1 MRSRR
6 EFLKT
11 CAIAGAGAALLPDFL
26 LRAASAPGAASG
38 KPFVFIFLRGAADG
52 LNICVPYGANEYA
65 ALRRSIAVPP
75 PGKGERAALPL
86 GDGHFGL
93 HPALA
98 PLMPLWRDKTLALV
112 PGAGLPDPTRSH
124 FDAQDYLGLGTP
136 GRRETADGF
145 LARALAAGSRGAP
158 APLAAVAFGPQLPAC
173 LRGFPAAI
181 AGTTLD
187 TLVDRAPGAAIA
199 QKTLQRMYGGAS
211 AGASKNPEGGAAR
224 GEYAFGDGADELLE
238 ASARAGGAAVKQ
250 IDKILATVP
259 AGAGYPRGPAATAL
273 RQLAQLLKADAG
285 VRVASLDIGG
295 WDHHSA
301 ENARLNAGLA
311 ELGGALRAFRDDLG
325 DKFNDLAIV
334 VATEFGRTAR
344 ENGSGGTDH
353 GHGSLALLL
362 GGRVNGGRVHGRWPG
377 LHPGDLYEGR
387 DLAVTTDLRDLL
399 AGGLKRQLGA
409 PPANLF
415 PNYSPRDAGAIF
427 G

>member
-11 CAIAGAGAALLPDFL
+11 CAIAGTGAAWLPDFL
-26 LRAASAPGAASG
+26 LRAANAPEAASG

-52 LNICVPYGANEYA
+52 LNICAPYGESEYA
-65 ALRRSIAVPP
+65 ARRRSIALAP

-86 GDGHFGL
+86 GDGQFGL

-98 PLMPLWRDKTLALV
+98 PLMPLWREKTLALV

-145 LARALAAGSRGAP
+145 LARALAARPG
-158 APLAAVAFGPQLPAC
+158 APLAAVAFGPQMPAC

-187 TLVDRAPGAAIA
+187 TLVDRAPGAGIA
-199 QKTLQRMYGGAS
+199 QKTLQRMYDAS
-211 AGASKNPEGGAAR
+211 AADAGKPPGGGTPAR
-224 GEYAFGDGADELLE
+224 GEYAFGDGADELLG
-238 ASARAGGAAVKQ
+238 AAARAGGAAVGQ

-259 AGAGYPRGPAATAL
+259 AGAGYPRGPASAAL

-301 ENARLNAGLA
+301 ETARLNAGLA

-325 DKFNDLAIV
+325 DRFAELV
-334 VATEFGRTAR
+334 VVIATEFGRTVR
-344 ENGSGGTDH
+344 ENGAGGTDH

-377 LHPGDLYEGR
+377 LHPDDLHEGR

-399 AGGLKRQLGA
+399 AGGLRRQLGTT
-409 PPANLF
+409 PAGLF
-415 PNYSPRDAGAIF
+415 PNYAPKATTLFA
-427 G
+427 